1 MCTIHRNKAFAWPKC
16 SNLGHR
22 AWLGITDQMSSIEK
36 VSGGSR
42 RGSVG
47 LTPPPTLW
55 DFMYWVVKS
64 NTLIEQSDR
73 DSLIEQSH
81 QDTLLY
87 HSSFIIIL
95 CEKERKAWLGERE
108 KRECKNWRLFFA
120 VNFWLSLTSTLQQSR
135 IPLSKILDP
144 PLKV

>member
-47 LTPPPTLW
+47 LTPPPTL
-55 DFMYWVVKS
+55 
-64 NTLIEQSDR
+64 
-73 DSLIEQSH
+73 
-81 QDTLLY
+81 
-87 HSSFIIIL
+87 
-95 CEKERKAWLGERE
+95 
-108 KRECKNWRLFFA
+108 
-120 VNFWLSLTSTLQQSR
+120 
-135 IPLSKILDP
+135 
-144 PLKV
+144 